1 MTRGIVLAAPSSG
14 CGKTV
19 ITLALLR
26 ALRRAGMRPGSL
38 KIGPDYIDP
47 GFHRAASGGEC
58 RTYDSWAMRRETLND
73 QIAPVAAQCD
83 VVVAEG
89 VTGLF
94 DGAAD
99 GTGSTADAASRLG
112 WPIVLI
118 ADVRGQGASVAALVE
133 GFARHRDDTKIAAVI
148 FNRVGS
154 SRHRDIL
161 SAAMAPT
168 GIPIL
173 GMIPRDPALALPDR
187 HLGLIQA
194 EEQPGLNQK
203 IDRAAAVIEAE
214 INLNAV
220 LDYAAPIAPIAPVVD
235 HGGSV
240 PVSPPGQRIAVARDD
255 AFSFIYPH
263 VLDGWRRAGAAI
275 SYFSPLA
282 DDAPAAG
289 SDAVYLPGGY
299 PELHAGRLS
308 KNEVFLNG
316 LRQAASEKATIY
328 GECGGFMVLGEA
340 LTDRDGQRFDMAG
353 LLPIRTSFAEPRLQL
368 GYRKL
373 ALHGDNFLGKKG
385 AEYRGHEFHYS
396 SQIGPEPANPLFTAT
411 DAVDK
416 AVPPAGCRRG
426 TVMGA
431 YIHLIDRVE

>member
-1 MTRGIVLAAPSSG
+1 MTKGIVLAAPSSG

-26 ALRRAGMRPGSL
+26 AFSRAGMRPGSL

-58 RTYDSWAMRRETLND
+58 RTYDPWAMRRETLDD
-73 QIAPVAAQCD
+73 QSAHVAAQCEI
-83 VVVAEG
+83 VIAEG

-99 GTGSTADAASRLG
+99 GTGSTADAANRLG

-133 GFARHRDDTKIAAVI
+133 GFARHRDDTKIVAVI

-161 SAAMAPT
+161 RAAMAPT

-173 GMIPRDPALALPDR
+173 GMIPRDPALALPER
-187 HLGLIQA
+187 HLGLTQA
-194 EEQPGLNQK
+194 EEQPELNRQ

-214 INLNAV
+214 IGLNAL
-220 LDYAAPIAPIAPVVD
+220 LDCAAPIASVVD
-235 HGGSV
+235 RGDSF
-240 PVSPPGQRIAVARDD
+240 PMPPPGQYIAVARDE

-263 VLDGWRRAGAAI
+263 VLDGWRKAGATI
-275 SYFSPLA
+275 SFFSPLA
-282 DDAPAAG
+282 DDAPAVG

-316 LRQAASEKATIY
+316 LRQAASEKVTLY
-328 GECGGFMVLGEA
+328 GECGGFMVLGDS

-373 ALHGDNFLGKKG
+373 ALHDDSFLGKKG

-396 SQIGPEPANPLFTAT
+396 SQIGPEPPNPLFTAT

-416 AVPPAGCRRG
+416 AIPPAGCRRG

-431 YIHLIDRVE
+431 YIHLIDRVD